1 MCVQV
6 YHWDCLYVCC
16 SQTGALAHTRN
27 QVAGLI
33 ACVCKYTV
41 GTAFM
46 YAAAKRCACHTHN
59 QVAGLIACVRT
70 AG

>member
-1 MCVQV
+1 MNYCAAA
-6 YHWDCLYVCC
+6 
-16 SQTGALAHTRN
+16 TNGALAHTHN

-41 GTAFM
+41 GTVCM
-46 YAAAKRCACHTHN
+46 HVAAQNGALVHTHN
-59 QVAGLIACVRT
+59 QVAGLIACVSKYT